1 MSNFLAYP
9 LEMLPYVVVTI
20 LIAFTVHEWAHAIT
34 ALAFGDD
41 TAKKEGRLSVNPLV
55 HVDLIGLLMVVI
67 VGFGWAKP
75 TPVNRFKLKKRRL
88 GSIVVSLAGP
98 ISNLLLAFFAVGIFS
113 YLTSGLG
120 IGEINSIWSI
130 FLTIFIQLNLVLF
143 VFNLIPFP
151 PLDGYQV
158 LVEFLPNRLRAKI
171 QPLEQYAFLI
181 FLIIALTP
189 LYSLTIGPIFNV
201 FIPEILKLMMNFWTG
216 ILF

>member
-9 LEMLPYVVVTI
+9 LEMLPYVVVSI
-20 LIAFTVHEWAHAIT
+20 LIAFTIHEWAHAAT
-34 ALAFGDD
+34 ALLFGDD
-41 TAKKEGRLSVNPLV
+41 TAKNEGRFSINPLV

-75 TPVNRFKLKKRRL
+75 TPVNRFKLKKRKL
-88 GSIVVSLAGP
+88 GSILVSLAGP
-98 ISNLLLAFFAVGIFS
+98 ISNLILAFLAVGIFA
-113 YLTSGLG
+113 YFIGGAGGDGL
-120 IGEINSIWSI
+120 NTIWSN

-143 VFNLIPFP
+143 IFNLIPFP

-158 LVEFLPNRLRAKI
+158 LVEFLPSRLRAKV
-171 QPLEQYAFLI
+171 QPVEQYAFLI

-189 LYSLTIGPIFNV
+189 LYSITIGPIFNV
-201 FIPEILKLMMNFWTG
+201 FIPKILQFMMSFWTG

>member
-9 LEMLPYVVVTI
+9 LEMLPYVVVSI
-20 LIAFTVHEWAHAIT
+20 LIAFTIHEWAHAAT
-34 ALAFGDD
+34 ALLFGDD
-41 TAKKEGRLSVNPLV
+41 TAKNEGRFSINPLV

-75 TPVNRFKLKKRRL
+75 TPVNRFKLKKRKL
-88 GSIVVSLAGP
+88 GSILVPLAGP
-98 ISNLLLAFFAVGIFS
+98 ISNLILAFLAVGIFA
-113 YLTSGLG
+113 YFIGGAGGDGL
-120 IGEINSIWSI
+120 NTIWSN

-143 VFNLIPFP
+143 IFNLIPFP

-158 LVEFLPNRLRAKI
+158 LVEFLPSRLRAKV
-171 QPLEQYAFLI
+171 QPVEQYAFLI

-189 LYSLTIGPIFNV
+189 LYSITIGPIFNV
-201 FIPEILKLMMNFWTG
+201 FIPKILQFMMSFWTG